1 MIDDPKKRLPE
12 KPRGLGRGLA
22 ALMGDAPSPAAA
34 ASGAAAEPRGALRE
48 YPIEQLMANP
58 YQPRKSFD
66 AEALATLAESIKQR
80 GVLQPLVIRRAAGKP
95 GLYEIIAGERR
106 WRAAQLAKLHSIPA
120 VLREIDDRQALEIG
134 IIENVQREDL
144 NAIEE
149 ALAYRRLNDEFAY
162 TAEMIADAVGK
173 SRSHVANTQRLLQL
187 PEAVVRMI
195 TEGQITAGQA
205 RPLIGHPDAV
215 QIAQRIQQG
224 QLSARQAENLVKLS
238 RVGAGNA
245 GAGPRPRAPEASG
258 GKPAASSAGSSG
270 GPAARKDADTLAF
283 ERSVTQALGLK
294 VEIDAEAGGEAGR
307 LVIHYQTLEQ
317 LDDLAKKLSRR

>member
-34 ASGAAAEPRGALRE
+34 SAEPRGGLRE
-48 YPIEQLMANP
+48 YPIEQLIANP
-58 YQPRKSFD
+58 YQPRKIFD
-66 AEALATLAESIKQR
+66 AQALATLADSIKQR
-80 GVLQPLVIRRAAGKP
+80 GVLQPLVIRRAAGKA
-95 GLYEIIAGERR
+95 GMYEIIAGERR

-149 ALAYRRLNDEFAY
+149 AAAYRRLRDEFAY
-162 TAEMIADAVGK
+162 SPEMIAEAVGK
-173 SRSHVANTQRLLQL
+173 SRSHIANTLRLLQL
-187 PEAVVRMI
+187 PEDVVRMI
-195 TEGQITAGQA
+195 SDGEITAGQA
-205 RPLIGHPDAV
+205 RPLIGHPDAA
-215 QIAQRIQQG
+215 QIAQRIRQG

-238 RVGAGNA
+238 RAGAGNA
-245 GAGPRPRAPEASG
+245 GAGPRPRSAAA
-258 GKPAASSAGSSG
+258 PAA
-270 GPAARKDADTLAF
+270 AAANKKDADTLAF
-283 ERSVTQALGLK
+283 ERNVTQALGLK
-294 VEIDAEAGGEAGR
+294 VEVEADGQGGEAGR

-317 LDDLAKKLSRR
+317 LDDLARRLSRR